1 MSIDSTD
8 PDPWH
13 NRIREPGRGGPAF
26 GDFIEAPRLLQERIT
41 GARPPD
47 DRVAA
52 LTAQI
57 QTLADELLPWQVSE
71 WEAAAG
77 ARQDLPGRG
86 SPLLPPLVIDQSTAD
101 RVEGRVIFR
110 RFYIGGNGAAH
121 GGTLPLLFDEVL

>member
-26 GDFIEAPRLLQERIT
+26 GDFIEAVRLLQDRIT

-57 QTLADELLPWQVSE
+57 QTLADELLPWQGSE
-71 WEAAAG
+71 WGAAAG
-77 ARQDLPGRG
+77 GRPKPPRPGK
-86 SPLLPPLVIDQSTAD
+86 PILPPVGLRQWA
-101 RVEGRVIFR
+101 G
-110 RFYIGGNGAAH
+110 
-121 GGTLPLLFDEVL
+121 